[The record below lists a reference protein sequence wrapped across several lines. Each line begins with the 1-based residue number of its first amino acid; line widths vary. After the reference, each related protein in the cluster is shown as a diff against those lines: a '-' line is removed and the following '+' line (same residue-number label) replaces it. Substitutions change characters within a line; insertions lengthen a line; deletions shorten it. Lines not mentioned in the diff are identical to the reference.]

1 LEDKALS
8 GKVSLLKQLLRRET
22 MTSNSELIIQDI
34 RQDFETLLDFVTGEQ
49 AQTATA
55 DQVEQGLFKLL
66 LALGAKLLGLFFA
79 MRSAACDR
87 QRAETLTGQ
96 RLPYAHDRKR
106 DYYSIFGKI
115 PLWRPYFYR
124 QGEGSVIPLDEA
136 LALGEDCYSDLLREV
151 LDYLGV
157 YNVYHKSSQILARLL
172 GLSVSTGAIEANMAT
187 DAAEVEAYYAQK
199 PAPQPAQEAAI
210 LVIQADGKGVP
221 MVLAEVSEPKVRLG
235 KGQKRGH
242 KKEAI
247 VTTVYT
253 IKAQPRRPAA
263 VVASFFQPHLAPSKR
278 PDPATR
284 PKPQHKHIWATLDGK
299 ETALARLA
307 QQVATREG
315 DHIQHRVALGDGCE
329 ALQSRLLKQFPDFTL
344 ILDFIHAEE
353 YLWDVANA
361 LLGEHHPH
369 RDQWVAA
376 QTLQLLSGQ
385 TQSVIASFRQIAQT
399 GQVTPSQQAQLIKTA
414 NYFQRN
420 LPFMDYATYLHHGW
434 PIASGV
440 IEGACRHF
448 VKDRCELS
456 GMRWTQAG
464 VENLLRLRA
473 VAENG
478 DWEAYHAFRKSQRF
492 QRLYGRPYPDQP
504 PLELQGLTTA
514 PASPDHVLEPV
525 CPAKNRQDYQH
536 LPLAA

>member
-1 LEDKALS
+1 
-8 GKVSLLKQLLRRET
+8 
-22 MTSNSELIIQDI
+22 MTSNSETIIQDI
-34 RQDFETLLDFVTGEQ
+34 RQDFEMLLDFVTGEQ

-66 LALGAKLLGLFFA
+66 LAVGAKLLGLFFV
-79 MRSAACDR
+79 MRSAACCR
-87 QRAETLTGQ
+87 QATETSTGQ
-96 RLPYAHDRKR
+96 RLPYDHDRKR
-106 DYYSIFGKI
+106 DYYSIFGKM

-124 QGEGSVIPLDEA
+124 QGVGSAIPLDEA

-151 LDYLGV
+151 VEYLGV

-172 GLSVSTGAIEANMAT
+172 GLSVSTGAVEATMAT

-199 PAPQPAQEAAI
+199 PAPHPAEEAAI

-221 MVLAEVSEPKVRLG
+221 MVLAEASEPKVRLG

-253 IKAQPRRPAA
+253 IKAQPRSPAA
-263 VVASFFQPHLAPSKR
+263 VVASFFQPR
-278 PDPATR
+278 PAQPKPIDAVAR

-299 ETALARLA
+299 ESALARLA
-307 QQVATREG
+307 GQVTARQG
-315 DHIQHRVALGDGCE
+315 NHIQHRIALGDGCE

-361 LLGEHHPH
+361 LLGEHHPQ
-369 RDQWVAA
+369 RDQWMAA
-376 QTLQLLSGQ
+376 QTLQILSGQ
-385 TQSVIASFRQIAQT
+385 TRPVIACLRQIAQA
-399 GQVTPSQQAQLIKTA
+399 GRVTASQLAQLTKTA
-414 NYFQRN
+414 NYFERN
-420 LPFMDYATYLHHGW
+420 LPYMDYATYLRHGW

-478 DWEAYHAFRKSQRF
+478 DWEAYHSFRKRQRY
-492 QRLYGRPYPDQP
+492 QRLYGRPAPDLS
-504 PLELQGLTTA
+504 PLELQGLA
-514 PASPDHVLEPV
+514 ISPALAGQQLEPAG
-525 CPAKNRQDYQH
+525 PAKTRQPYQR